1 MEIMKK
7 DIRKIVEI
15 LKSQNL
21 PQTDFVKMLEKLKNP
36 YLVLVFCILSLR
48 TKDETTYPAAL
59 RLFELAKT
67 PHDMM
72 NKSEEEISKAIYP
85 VGFYKNKAAQI
96 KELSQKIVEEY
107 EGKVPCDIE
116 ELCKFKGVGRK
127 TANLTMAKGFCKPA
141 ICVDVHV
148 HRICNRLGYVKT
160 KEPDETELVL
170 RKKLPKALWLDIN
183 TILVT
188 FGQNICR
195 PAAPKCDICPIKD
208 FCDHIQ
214 K

>member
-1 MEIMKK
+1 MKK
-7 DIRKIVEI
+7 DIRKIIEI
-15 LKSQNL
+15 LNAQNL
-21 PQTDFVKMLEKLKNP
+21 PRTDFVKMMESLKNP

-48 TKDETTYPAAL
+48 TKDETTYPASL

-67 PHDMM
+67 PEDMV
-72 NKSEEEISKAIYP
+72 KIPEEEIAKAIYP
-85 VGFYKNKAAQI
+85 VGFYKNKAGQI
-96 KELSQKIVEEY
+96 KELSKKLIEEY
-107 EGKVPCDIE
+107 NGQVPCDIE
-116 ELCKFKGVGRK
+116 EMCKFRGVGRK

-148 HRICNRLGYVKT
+148 HRICNRLGYVHT

-170 RKKLPKALWLDIN
+170 REQLPKDLWLNIN

-195 PAAPKCDICPIKD
+195 PINPKCDICPIKE
-208 FCDHIQ
+208 FCDSTTV
-214 K
+214 

>member
-1 MEIMKK
+1 MKK

-15 LKSQNL
+15 LKAQNL
-21 PQTDFVKMLEKLKNP
+21 PRTDFVKMMENLKNP

-67 PHDMM
+67 PEEMM

-85 VGFYKNKAAQI
+85 VGFYKNKAGQI
-96 KELSQKIVEEY
+96 KELSRKIVEEY
-107 EGKVPCDIE
+107 RGKVPCNIE
-116 ELCKFKGVGRK
+116 EMCKLKGVGRK

-148 HRICNRLGYVKT
+148 HRICNRLGYVHT

-170 RKKLPKALWLDIN
+170 REQLPKDLWLDIN

-195 PAAPKCDICPIKD
+195 PINPKCELCKIKD
-208 FCDHIQ
+208 YCDSA